1 MILYMFTDI
10 HVIHQSNLRCD
21 SGGGLDSFHHGHYF
35 SFQFLLTQR
44 LVSLLNRKVW
54 CCLLS
59 FLRLTLS
66 LQSIAAYCCSCSS
79 WWADDWAFW
88 HSYSQKTPFFWAF
101 VICHSLSLKERKK
114 KIIVLKSAMK
124 QETLLR
130 PHPCRVTCT
139 WGKRD
144 KLLVRPAGSR

>member
-66 LQSIAAYCCSCSS
+66 LQSTCLPTAA
-79 WWADDWAFW
+79 AVVLDEL
-88 HSYSQKTPFFWAF
+88 TIEPFGTVRAKRLPSF
-101 VICHSLSLKERKK
+101 E
-114 KIIVLKSAMK
+114 
-124 QETLLR
+124 LL
-130 PHPCRVTCT
+130 
-139 WGKRD
+139 
-144 KLLVRPAGSR
+144 